1 MWVRARTRLST
12 VGTDF
17 ARRRDHIGEWPE
29 RTIWVDREYSH
40 PRTIANDD
48 VTVARVRRE
57 VGRIVTVG
65 RLLVEESDMAA
76 RLVDRV
82 GRDFCAVAVNRIE
95 KFLFTIECDE
105 LWVGHSLKR
114 L

>member
-1 MWVRARTRLST
+1 MWVRARTRLSA
-12 VGTDF
+12 VGTD
-17 ARRRDHIGEWPE
+17 RDHIGEWPE
-29 RTIWVDREYSH
+29 RTMRVDREYSH

-57 VGRIVTVG
+57 VARIVTVG

-95 KFLFTIECDE
+95 ELLFTIEWHE

>member
-1 MWVRARTRLST
+1 MRVRARARLNA
-12 VGTDF
+12 VRTDF
-17 ARRRDHIGEWPE
+17 AGRRDHISEWPK
-29 RTIWVDREYSH
+29 RTIWVDREHSH

-65 RLLVEESDMAA
+65 RLLVEESDVAA
-76 RLVDRV
+76 RLLDHV

-95 KFLFTIECDE
+95 EFLFTIECDE